1 MAQRSLPQAGDET
14 VTPAYVDAGPYT
26 ADEWAEYFRIV
37 FTTDQQATQGVLRG
51 YLNELEPTSAAT
63 RTCYVN
69 TGAGIVNGHMLI
81 NDASVTI
88 AVDAGVARS
97 DSLVMLE
104 NNSNAAI
111 SAGAATNYNTE
122 GNADIPPYSARLAVV
137 KDDTANFS
145 QTNTLWMT
153 RLATFTTGAGSFT
166 NFTDVRAWCQ
176 FAGAGGPATRQF
188 LVSADNAFELD
199 TATLVRTSVSSDSR
213 GWRLTDGEACY
224 AHGFFSVPSDF
235 ASSMTVQAVVSS
247 VAGASGNLYADTAF
261 SYGAC
266 GELEETHTDDSGA
279 AATTALVAFT
289 ITCPYSVTL
298 TNAAVG
304 DIVNCQF
311 RRVGDDAQ
319 DTINDI
325 VYFKGWLVT
334 YTPSS

>member
-14 VTPAYVDAGPYT
+14 ATPAYVDAGPYT

-104 NNSNAAI
+104 NNSNAAL
-111 SAGAATNYNTE
+111 SAGAAFNYNTE

-176 FAGAGGPATRQF
+176 FAGAGGPATRSF
-188 LVSADNAFELD
+188 MVAGESAFESD
-199 TATLVRTSVSSDSR
+199 AITGETAVESDMA
-213 GWRLTDGEACY
+213 GWRLTDNENCY
-224 AHGFFSVPSDF
+224 AHGHFIVPSDF

-247 VAGASGNLYADTAF
+247 VVGASGNMYGRMQF

-266 GELEETHTDDSGA
+266 GELENTHTDNSGA
-279 AATTALVAFT
+279 LTATALVALT
-289 ITCPYSVTL
+289 ITCPYSTTL

-304 DIVNCQF
+304 DIVDCQF
-311 RRVGDDAQ
+311 RRDATNAL
-319 DTINDI
+319 DTIDDI